1 MAYCDW
7 GAANELLTL
16 YHDREWGVPVHDDRT
31 QFEFLT
37 LEAMQCGLN
46 WNMMLQKREIFR
58 HCFANFVFA
67 KVAAYG
73 EEDIKRILATPGM
86 IRSRSKVEAIINDH
100 SFACHRFAELIACYP
115 TVRKRRCLEQGVHFF
130 GDK

>member
-1 MAYCDW
+1 MEWADGKKRCFW
-7 GAANELLTL
+7 ANPKNPLYVK
-16 YHDREWGVPVHDDRT
+16 YHDEEWGVPVHDDRT

-86 IRSRSKVEAIINDH
+86 IRSRSKVDKESVKLFLNRMVGSIPTNSTR
-100 SFACHRFAELIACYP
+100 SFMSLSNN
-115 TVRKRRCLEQGVHFF
+115 G
-130 GDK
+130 